1 MILQV
6 LAGAQEISIGAPDVK
21 AARDDTL
28 GRDFLLP
35 ECQANEV
42 HGGIDLDHRQAQ
54 VSTQIRGLHHVCTK

>member
-1 MILQV
+1 MQV
-6 LAGAQEISIGAPDVK
+6 LAGAQEISISEPDVK

-42 HGGIDLDHRQAQ
+42 QGGIGSDHRQAQ
-54 VSTQIRGLHHVCTK
+54 VGTQIRGLHHVCTK